1 MKIKSLL
8 GLLSVA
14 LLLLSTPTFAAD
26 AKDDPKADF
35 QALFTKIQGKLRE
48 GERTEKALAAELKE
62 FDTLMAKYQGQ
73 KTDDV
78 ANILFMKA
86 MLYAQVFQNTDEAQ
100 KLLAAVKKDFPQTKQ
115 GQQVDQILASM
126 KAQAEGEKIKQSLVV
141 GKPFP
146 DFEGKNLAGKAFSL
160 KDYKGK
166 VVLID
171 FWATWCGPCVAEL
184 PHVKETYSHY
194 KAKGFDV
201 IGISLDRD
209 RAKLE
214 GFIKDEKMGWTQH
227 FDEGGVIASKYG
239 VNSFPTTYLIDGEG
253 KIIASNLRG
262 KRLEEEVKKALAK

>member
-194 KAKGFDV
+194 KAKGFDI

>member
-1 MKIKSLL
+1 MKTKPIL
-8 GLLSVA
+8 GLLA
-14 LLLLSTPTFAAD
+14 LAALLLSTPTFAAESKGD
-26 AKDDPKADF
+26 AKADF
-35 QALFTKIQGKLRE
+35 QALFTKIQGKLRG

-62 FDTLMAKYQGQ
+62 FDALLAKYKGQ

-86 MLYAQVFQNTDEAQ
+86 MLHAQVFQNNAEAK
-100 KLLAAVKKDFPQTKQ
+100 KLLAELKKDFPETKQ
-115 GQQVDQILASM
+115 GKQVDQILASM
-126 KAQAEGEKIKQSLVV
+126 KAQAESEKIKKSLVV

-160 KDYKGK
+160 MDYKGK

-194 KAKGFDV
+194 NSKGFEV

-209 RAKLE
+209 RAELE
-214 GFIKDEKMGWTQH
+214 SFIEKEKMGWTQH
-227 FDEGGVIASKYG
+227 FDEGRVIASRYG
-239 VNSFPTTYLIDGEG
+239 VNSIPTTYLLDGEG
-253 KIIASNLRG
+253 RIIASNLRG
-262 KRLEEEVKKALAK
+262 KRLEEEVKKALGK

>member
-1 MKIKSLL
+1 MKTKSIF
-8 GLLSVA
+8 GLLA
-14 LLLLSTPTFAAD
+14 LAVLLLSTPTFAAES
-26 AKDDPKADF
+26 KGDPKADF
-35 QALFTKIQGKLRE
+35 QALFTKIQGKLRG

-62 FDTLMAKYQGQ
+62 FDALLGKYKGQ

-86 MLYAQVFQNTDEAQ
+86 MLHAQVFQNNAEAK
-100 KLLAAVKKDFPQTKQ
+100 KLLAALKKDFPETKQ
-115 GQQVDQILASM
+115 GKQVDQILASM
-126 KAQAEGEKIKQSLVV
+126 KAQAESEKIKKSLVV

-184 PHVKETYSHY
+184 PHVKETYSLY
-194 KAKGFDV
+194 NSKGFEV

-214 GFIKDEKMGWTQH
+214 GFIEKEKMGWTQH
-227 FDEGGVIASKYG
+227 FDEGGVIATKYG
-239 VNSFPTTYLIDGEG
+239 VNSIPTTYLIDGEG

-262 KRLEEEVKKALAK
+262 KRLEEEVKKALGK

>member
-239 VNSFPTTYLIDGEG
+239 VNSIPTTYLIDGEG